1 MRRISSV
8 SPFVRSAI
16 LAACALF
23 LLVLASP
30 ASAARIGIPK
40 KVKDTVSKSAEQKAS
55 PQAQAAEEQ
64 VVFDDLILELT
75 EERIGAVLAAC
86 GRVAAVSGGRPP
98 LVARLDK
105 ANEERSKLFDKYEE
119 KIRNDQNKR
128 DEVEGCRHQELSAIR
143 DRKMQE
149 YSQRALTDPA
159 LRDKY
164 AKLAMQYN
172 AAAAQGD
179 STAIQT
185 MQDAM
190 AEEVLPSKE
199 DSAKVWKDCGT
210 MPPVSAEEKKLD
222 AFDKEIASLNEQIR
236 AIDQKIA
243 AEQSSEKGA
252 FTREQ
257 WAMAIERI
265 QMYVSAKKQK
275 RKDASRGYSDAEVQA
290 MDKHLEELS
299 HAACWN

>member
-1 MRRISSV
+1 MRWILSASALARLLSLGGSV
-8 SPFVRSAI
+8 LLLLT
-16 LAACALF
+16 LAA
-23 LLVLASP
+23 P

-55 PQAQAAEEQ
+55 PQAQAAEEP

-86 GRVAAVSGGRPP
+86 GRVAAVSAGRPP
-98 LVARLDK
+98 LVAKLDK
-105 ANEERSKLFDKYEE
+105 ANEERSKLYDKYEE
-119 KIRNDQNKR
+119 KIRNDRNKR
-128 DEVEGCRHQELSAIR
+128 DEVDGCRHEGVSAIR

-199 DSAKVWKDCGT
+199 DSAKVWKDCGQ

-222 AFDKEIASLNEQIR
+222 ALDQEIASLNEQIR

-243 AEQSSEKGA
+243 AEQSSTKGG

-257 WAMAIERI
+257 WGMAVERI
-265 QMYVSAKKQK
+265 QMYLNAKKQK
-275 RKDASRGYSDAEVQA
+275 GKDASRGFSDAEIHA
-290 MDKHLEELS
+290 MEKHLEELN
-299 HAACWN
+299 HASCWN